1 LPEAIARK
9 AGAVQL
15 LGYRWT
21 ALASKKKL
29 VKLAEGT
36 IDA

>member
-15 LGYRWT
+15 LGYGGQRLP
-21 ALASKKKL
+21 AKKNL

-36 IDA
+36 IDG